1 MHTEQKR
8 LSLAIEEFYDTVC
21 GYNPTWIMYK
31 NKFHYLAHTPQMVER
46 FGPLGLVAED
56 RFEKFHGLWRQSS
69 IFSNHHAASR
79 DSALH
84 FNSLDATKHIL
95 SGGVFEWNGHP
106 TVAGAAVLRILDSNP
121 RLRERLGLRA
131 DRTRRYG
138 KYHSSLVLF

>member
-1 MHTEQKR
+1 
-8 LSLAIEEFYDTVC
+8 
-21 GYNPTWIMYK
+21 MYK
-31 NKFHYLAHTPQMVER
+31 NKFHYLTHAPQMIQR

-95 SGGVFEWNGHP
+95 SGGVFEWDGSP
-106 TVAGAAVLRILDSNP
+106 TTAGPAVLHILGSNP
-121 RLRERLGLRA
+121 RLRERLGLRTERA
-131 DRTRRYG
+131 RRYG
-138 KYHSSLVLF
+138 GFCSINNCT